1 MRVRSHPER
10 FFEAFSSLAE
20 RVSRASALLQELLA
34 QPERADEVLAQMSAL
49 DHEATEIR
57 HKVLEEGAAVAVT
70 PLPREDVHQVVSLLA
85 DMVGMLADGA
95 GRTQSLHLGTPREPA
110 ARLADVVVRA
120 AQCIQASVARLRDR
134 NYIEARCH
142 DMEPLAHE
150 GQAIYDSAVEALFAG
165 SPDPVE
171 VIRWK
176 EVYDLLEQGMERCR
190 AAENALSSIVLE
202 NRG

>member
-10 FFEAFSSLAE
+10 FFQAFSSLAE
-20 RVSRASALLQELLA
+20 RVTRAAALLGELLA
-34 QPERADEVLAQMSAL
+34 QPERAEEVLAQMAAL
-49 DHEATEIR
+49 DHEAAGIR
-57 HKVLEEGAAVAVT
+57 HQVLEDGAAVAVT

-120 AQCIQASVARLRDR
+120 ARCIEASVARLRDR
-134 NYIEARCH
+134 DYIDARCH

-150 GQAIYDSAVEALFAG
+150 GQAIYDHAVEALFAG
-165 SPDPVE
+165 APDPVE

-176 EVYDLLEQGMERCR
+176 EVYDVLEQAVEQCHRVDQ
-190 AAENALSSIVLE
+190 ALSSIAME
-202 NRG
+202 NR